1 MNPIAIYSGSIVIYW
16 SSIVIALG
24 ILACVCMSLALCASN
39 REPRSGML
47 LFVALTVML
56 SVPMCRAVHWY
67 AHIEQYSGF
76 LAAMTDYSNG
86 SYVLSAALLA
96 AFIAAVMV
104 HTLGLCSSAAKLLD
118 AFAPGAALAVPFI
131 RLSSL
136 FNNACRSKIIF
147 QTPALQQLPMAS
159 GITTST
165 GTVEYRFATF
175 FIHFLLMLII
185 CYMLLVFFGK
195 RRNIPKRHG
204 RAEGDTAR
212 MFLLF
217 YSASEVVMDSTRY
230 DSSFL
235 HSNGFV
241 SIVQIAAG
249 VCIIGLLVYYS
260 IHSIKANGMRFYHWL
275 GWIGFLASVGGVGA
289 SEYLVQRHGNWY
301 MFCYPAM
308 SLCCIGMALVVYCL
322 YKTCCVKPQKA

>member
-16 SSIVIALG
+16 SSIIIALG
-24 ILACVCMSLALCASN
+24 ILACLCMSLALCATN

-56 SVPMCRAVHWY
+56 SVPLCRAVHWY
-67 AHIEQYSGF
+67 AHIEQYAGF
-76 LAAMTDYSNG
+76 GAAMTDYSNG

-96 AFIAAVMV
+96 AFIAAIMV
-104 HTLGLCSSAAKLLD
+104 STLGLCSSAAKLLD
-118 AFAPGAALAVPFI
+118 AFAPGAALAVAFI

-147 QTPALQQLPMAS
+147 QTPALQQLPIAS
-159 GITTST
+159 GITTYT

-175 FIHFLLMLII
+175 FMHFLLMLII

-195 RRNIPKRHG
+195 RRNIPRRHG

-260 IHSIKANGMRFYHWL
+260 IHSIKANRMRFYHWL
-275 GWIGFLASVGGVGA
+275 GWLGFIAAIGGVGA

-308 SLCCIGMALVVYCL
+308 SLCCIAMALVVYCL
-322 YKTCCVKPQKA
+322 YKTCCVKVQKV

>member
-16 SSIVIALG
+16 SSIIIALG
-24 ILACVCMSLALCASN
+24 ILACLCMSLALCATN

-56 SVPMCRAVHWY
+56 SVPLCRAVHWY
-67 AHIEQYSGF
+67 AHIEQYAGF
-76 LAAMTDYSNG
+76 GAAITDYSNG

-96 AFIAAVMV
+96 AFVAALIVKA
-104 HTLGLCSSAAKLLD
+104 LGLCGSAAKLLD
-118 AFAPGAALAVPFI
+118 AFAPGAALAVAFI

-147 QTPALQQLPMAS
+147 QTPALQQLPIAS

-175 FIHFLLMLII
+175 FMRFLLMLII

-195 RRNIPKRHG
+195 RRNIPRRHG

-249 VCIIGLLVYYS
+249 VCIIGLLVYHS
-260 IHSIKANGMRFYHWL
+260 IHSIKANRMRFYHWL
-275 GWIGFLASVGGVGA
+275 GWLGFIAAIGGVGA

-308 SLCCIGMALVVYCL
+308 SLCCIAMALVVYCL
-322 YKTCCVKPQKA
+322 YKTCCVKPQKV

>member
-16 SSIVIALG
+16 SSIIIALG
-24 ILACVCMSLALCASN
+24 ILACLCMSLALCATN

-56 SVPMCRAVHWY
+56 SVPLCRAVHWY
-67 AHIEQYSGF
+67 AHIEQYAGF
-76 LAAMTDYSNG
+76 GAASTDYSNG

-96 AFIAAVMV
+96 AFIAAIMV
-104 HTLGLCSSAAKLLD
+104 STLGLCSSAAKLLD
-118 AFAPGAALAVPFI
+118 AFAPGAALAVAFI

-147 QTPALQQLPMAS
+147 QTPALQQLPIAS

-175 FIHFLLMLII
+175 FMHFLLMLII

-195 RRNIPKRHG
+195 RRNIPRRHG

-260 IHSIKANGMRFYHWL
+260 IHSIKANRMRFYHWL
-275 GWIGFLASVGGVGA
+275 GWLGFIAAIGGVGA

-308 SLCCIGMALVVYCL
+308 SLCCIAMAFVVYCL
-322 YKTCCVKPQKA
+322 YKTCCVKPQKV

>member
-24 ILACVCMSLALCASN
+24 ILACLCMSIALSASN
-39 REPRSGML
+39 REPRSGMI
-47 LFVALTVML
+47 LFVALTVIL
-56 SVPMCRAVHWY
+56 SVPLCRAVHWY
-67 AHIEQYSGF
+67 AHIEQYAGF
-76 LAAMTDYSNG
+76 FSALTDYSNG

-96 AFIAAVMV
+96 AFLAALIVKA
-104 HTLGLCSSAAKLLD
+104 LGLCSSAAKLLD
-118 AFAPGAALAVPFI
+118 AFAPGAALAVAFI

-147 QTPALQQLPMAS
+147 QTPALQQLPLAS

-165 GTVEYRFATF
+165 GAVEYRFATF
-175 FIHFLLMLII
+175 FIHFLLLLII

-204 RAEGDTAR
+204 RAQGDTAR
-212 MFLLF
+212 MFLLY

-260 IHSIKANGMRFYHWL
+260 IHSIKANGLRFYHWL
-275 GWIGFLASVGGVGA
+275 GWLGFIAVIGGVGA
-289 SEYLVQRHGNWY
+289 TEYLVQRHGNWY

-308 SLCCIGMALVVYCL
+308 SLCCIGMAAVVYCL
-322 YKTCCVKPQKA
+322 YKTCCVKPQKV

>member
-16 SSIVIALG
+16 SSIIICLGLLAAL
-24 ILACVCMSLALCASN
+24 CMSLALQSSCNERLSA
-39 REPRSGML
+39 ML
-47 LFVALTVML
+47 LFVPLCVLL
-56 SVPMCRAVHWY
+56 SVPLCRAVHWY

-76 LAAMTDYSNG
+76 MSAVTDYSNG
-86 SYVLSAALLA
+86 SYVLSAALLG

-104 HTLGLCSSAAKLLD
+104 KVLGLTSSAAKLLD
-118 AFAPGAALAVPFI
+118 AFAPGAALAVAFI

-136 FNNACRSKIIF
+136 FNNSCRSKIIF

-159 GITTST
+159 GITTSS
-165 GTVEYRFATF
+165 GSVEYRLATF
-175 FIHFLLMLII
+175 FLHFMLMLVI
-185 CYMLLVFFGK
+185 CYVLLRFFGRH
-195 RRNIPKRHG
+195 RRALKKHG
-204 RAEGDTAR
+204 RPEGDTAR

-249 VCIIGLLVYYS
+249 LCILGLLVYYS
-260 IHSIKANGMRFYHWL
+260 VHSIKANHMRFYHWL
-275 GWIGFLASVGGVGA
+275 CWLGFLLSLGGIGA

-301 MFCYPAM
+301 MYCYPAM
-308 SLCCIGMALVVYCL
+308 SLCCILMAAMVYIL
-322 YKTCCVKPQKA
+322 YKTCCVKEKNA